1 MLWWKS
7 RIAGHILRRGGII
20 AYPTEAVW
28 GLGCL
33 PENRKAVDRIL
44 SLKRRPAHKGLI
56 LVAASM
62 DQLSDY
68 LEGLTENERK
78 LLSDS
83 WPGPVSWLIPDNG
96 HAPVW
101 VKGLNDTLA
110 VRVSDHPIVKSI
122 CNEVQS
128 AIISTSANLAGRAP
142 ITSAL
147 RVRSLFGDSV
157 DYIHPGELGKSRKP
171 TEIRHLQ
178 LGHIVRQG

>member
-1 MLWWKS
+1 M
-7 RIAGHILRRGGII
+7 AGRVLRNGGII

-28 GLGCL
+28 GFGCL
-33 PENRKAVDRIL
+33 PENKEGADRIL
-44 SLKRRPAHKGLI
+44 SLKRRPSHKGLI

-62 DQLSDY
+62 DQLSAY
-68 LEGLTENERK
+68 LEGLTESELR
-78 LLSDS
+78 LLSSS

-96 HAPVW
+96 RAPAW

-142 ITSAL
+142 ITSTL
-147 RVRSLFGDSV
+147 RLRRQFGDSV
-157 DYIHPGELGKSRKP
+157 DFIHPGELGESRRP